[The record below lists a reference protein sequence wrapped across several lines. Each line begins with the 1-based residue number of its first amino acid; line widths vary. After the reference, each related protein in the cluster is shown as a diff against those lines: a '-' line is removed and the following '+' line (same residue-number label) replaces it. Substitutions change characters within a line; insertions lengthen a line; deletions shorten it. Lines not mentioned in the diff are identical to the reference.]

1 MQIAGDATRV
11 GARGRDRFKAFY
23 GGGTLLWEVTTI
35 VVLPECEFLK
45 AVLRGITDH
54 RTRTFAHET
63 ARVIATS
70 LNGEGA
76 LHLRAEN
83 HGGIHTDDGQQFSRT
98 TTAAAQQFS
107 HRPHPTEA
115 NPVNPPAWDLSVDT
129 AAVAEIVLLTA

>member
-1 MQIAGDATRV
+1 M
-11 GARGRDRFKAFY
+11 
-23 GGGTLLWEVTTI
+23 I

-54 RTRTFAHET
+54 RTRSFAHET

-83 HGGIHTDDGQQFSRT
+83 HGGIHTDDGQQFSCT
-98 TTAAAQQFS
+98 VIAAAQQFS
-107 HRPHPTEA
+107 HSLGELFQQRCFVVSSVPSSRPHPTEA
-115 NPVNPPAWDLSVDT
+115 NPVNPPAWDPSAVT
-129 AAVAEIVLLTA
+129 ATEAVIELLTA